1 MKNGTRMRQV
11 SHSLEWLFILSCGGD
26 FMSYKVVTANG
37 ERVFEMKFFQV
48 KDVYVNEGIYYIY
61 DTSNIL
67 LFSAPTDSVVYIG
80 LT

>member
-1 MKNGTRMRQV
+1 
-11 SHSLEWLFILSCGGD
+11 
-26 FMSYKVVTANG
+26 MSYKVVTANG